1 MPEVVVAVVA
11 AVAPAW
17 PLAAAV
23 LAAEPSVAA
32 VCGSRPRRCQ

>member
-1 MPEVVVAVVA
+1 MPEVVVAVVVA

-17 PLAAAV
+17 PLAAV

>member
-1 MPEVVVAVVA
+1 MPEVVVAVVVA

-23 LAAEPSVAA
+23 LAEPSVEAI
-32 VCGSRPRRCQ
+32 CGSRRRRCQ